1 MTKLKFWH
9 NTETQIVTKL
19 KNSNCDQT
27 KKTQIVTWRKNSNC
41 DKTQKLKLLP
51 NSKTQNVTRR
61 KNPNC
66 GKTHKPKL
74 LQNSKTQIVIKLKL
88 CQYQNCK
95 KTQKLKVWQNL
106 ICLNF
111 LSQFSVTCF
120 FVTQFLW
127 FFFSK
132 KKLTQWQSK
141 DVFRPAFRDTRDVSQ
156 TLADQRIDRQTTRLL
171 ELLRAAKKQPEELF
185 INAKPTWV
193 RNFRFW
199 AHFLKICHPF

>member
-132 KKLTQWQSK
+132 KKI
-141 DVFRPAFRDTRDVSQ
+141 DTMTIEGCVQASFSRYSRCF
-156 TLADQRIDRQTTRLL
+156 TNISGPTDRQTDDKTS
-171 ELLRAAKKQPEELF
+171 RATQGS
-185 INAKPTWV
+185 
-193 RNFRFW
+193 
-199 AHFLKICHPF
+199 